1 MKVDKD
7 DKIKEEDDKNLT
19 KSDEKIEE
27 DGKSDENIP
36 KGMIEIEFKTAQC
49 ILILSKRNT
58 GKSFLTKY
66 LIHNFINQGIYDTIY
81 LFSTTER
88 YSHSFNCLPKEY
100 IIDKFDIKF
109 IQSIIDA
116 QRKQIDK
123 YGLHSE
129 KTAKI
134 LFVFDD
140 LVGSLASASKEMQM
154 LTFLFAT
161 SRHIKIGIVVVAQ
174 CSRALISPTLKQ
186 NCDHLFIRALNDDY
200 MKSLYEAVYWNSDG
214 GINSF
219 LKFCKKSLMNTTFDF
234 LHYNNTIEDDS
245 KKWSLVLAKEV
256 DFMLEMKTRRKIKD
270 TKKDKSKDDKKIK
283 AKT

>member
-1 MKVDKD
+1 MKVDNNLTKD
-7 DKIKEEDDKNLT
+7 DEKKEEVNKNLT
-19 KSDEKIEE
+19 KDDEKIEIVE
-27 DGKSDENIP
+27 KSDEKIP
-36 KGMIEIEFKTAQC
+36 KGMIEIKFKTAEC
-49 ILILSKRNT
+49 VLILSKRNT

-88 YSHSFNCLPKEY
+88 YSHSFNCLPKQY

-140 LVGSLASASKEMQM
+140 LVGSLSSASKEMQM

-161 SRHIKIGIVVVAQ
+161 SRHIGIGMVICAQ

-186 NCDHLFIRALNDDY
+186 NADHLFIRALNDDY

-219 LKFCKKSLMNTTFDF
+219 LKFCKKSLMNTTYEF
-234 LHYNNTIEDDS
+234 LHYNNTIEEDS
-245 KKWSLVLAKEV
+245 KKWSLVLAEET
-256 DFMLEMKTRRKIKD
+256 DFMLDMKTRRKV
-270 TKKDKSKDDKKIK
+270 KDKKREKEKPKK
-283 AKT
+283 

>member
-1 MKVDKD
+1 MKVDNNLTKSSKD
-7 DKIKEEDDKNLT
+7 DKKVEKSDGKIEEVE
-19 KSDEKIEE
+19 KSDEKIENVE
-27 DGKSDENIP
+27 KSDEKIP
-36 KGMIEIEFKTAQC
+36 KGMVEIEFKTAEC
-49 ILILSKRNT
+49 VLILSKRNT

-88 YSHSFNCLPKEY
+88 YSHSFNCLPKQY

-140 LVGSLASASKEMQM
+140 LGCISAEWIISISAYPANPMAMWE
-154 LTFLFAT
+154 
-161 SRHIKIGIVVVAQ
+161 RVVA
-174 CSRALISPTLKQ
+174 
-186 NCDHLFIRALNDDY
+186 
-200 MKSLYEAVYWNSDG
+200 
-214 GINSF
+214 
-219 LKFCKKSLMNTTFDF
+219 
-234 LHYNNTIEDDS
+234 TIFR
-245 KKWSLVLAKEV
+245 LVP
-256 DFMLEMKTRRKIKD
+256 
-270 TKKDKSKDDKKIK
+270 
-283 AKT
+283 